1 MVSIQENGGF
11 MRYCW
16 PENTEFE
23 KIVLLPEFRECP
35 ICGKNLHICSHR
47 NRKLFTLQG
56 PKHIFCHLTH
66 CVNSDCSGKSI
77 TYSPPSEQA
86 LAMPYWLIG
95 WDVFAYIGHR
105 RFSRHWSVS
114 QICTELRE
122 TYQIIIS
129 HDIVE
134 NHIRY
139 YQTIVSARQSD
150 FQILSKEYCNT
161 SDVILSIDG
170 LQPEKGHETLYVVRE
185 VRQKRVLFAEPLLSS
200 TYGEVER
207 LLIRAKE
214 CVAQMNLPVRL
225 WISDKQ
231 DAFVKGIASVFPGVP
246 HRYCDNHFLRDLAKI
261 VLETDSAA
269 KVEMRKR
276 IRGLREVE
284 KEMMESINAKEA
296 QFPAGTELREHS
308 VLDYCSALRGIL
320 TDDQGGPLQPPGLKM
335 ATGVKEV
342 RESLDECL
350 QMKKGGEAENG
361 IEKLIAII
369 DKGLEAVKE
378 KQEIIR
384 SQVADIRAVSECLD
398 PKNGSQKERSIIF
411 EALNERLQGSEDK
424 TRLYMAGVMKR
435 FAPGLFVGGDDP
447 DLPRDN
453 QELERFFKSP
463 KGHERRIHG
472 HRHAGIR
479 IVTDGATL
487 LPTLDAH
494 IHHPATFN
502 VFELLPYVSA
512 EIPKAQQDSKA
523 RKKK

>member
-1 MVSIQENGGF
+1 

-16 PENTEFE
+16 PETTEFE
-23 KIVLLPEFRECP
+23 KIVLKPEFRECP
-35 ICGKNLHICSHR
+35 TCNKNLHVCDHR
-47 NRKLFTLQG
+47 DRKIFTLQG

-66 CVNSDCSGKSI
+66 CVNPDCPDKRT

-95 WDVFAYIGHR
+95 WDVFAFIGHR
-105 RFSRHWSVS
+105 RFSRHWSVP
-114 QICTELRE
+114 QIRTELQE
-122 TYQIIIS
+122 TYQIKIS
-129 HDIVE
+129 HDIIE

-150 FQILSKEYCNT
+150 FQTLMKEYCNT
-161 SDVILSIDG
+161 SDLIFSIDG

-200 TYGEVER
+200 AYGEVEK

-214 CVAQMNLPVRL
+214 WAERMNLPVRL

-246 HRYCDNHFLRDLAKI
+246 HRYCDNHFLRDVAAP
-261 VLETDSAA
+261 VLEADSAA
-269 KVEMRKR
+269 KVKMRKQ
-276 IRGLREVE
+276 IRGLRDVE
-284 KEMMESINAKEA
+284 KEMMKSIDEKET
-296 QFPAGTELREHS
+296 QYPAGTEFREDT
-308 VLDYCSALRGIL
+308 VLDYCLALRGIL

-335 ATGVKEV
+335 AIGVKEV

-350 QMKKGGEAENG
+350 QMKKGGEAEKG
-361 IEKLIAII
+361 IEKLITII
-369 DKGLEAVKE
+369 DKGLEAVKDV
-378 KQEIIR
+378 QEHICN
-384 SQVADIRAVSECLD
+384 QVEEIRAVNKCLD
-398 PKNGSQKERSIIF
+398 PKNGKQAERSIEFDNIR
-411 EALNERLQGSEDK
+411 ERLEQSNDEIY
-424 TRLYMAGVMKR
+424 LHMAGVMKR

-453 QELERFFKSP
+453 QDLERFFKSP

-472 HRHAGIR
+472 HRHAGTR
-479 IVTDGATL
+479 IVVEGPTL
-487 LPTLDAH
+487 LPALDAH
-494 IHHPATFN
+494 IHHPAPFTVN
-502 VFELLPYVSA
+502 DLLPYVGA
-512 EIPKAQQDSKA
+512 KVPKAQKDSMA